1 MAGDCATTDG
11 VRAARGCSNCAACP
25 LLAACRAGKRPVA
38 KRCAAPWWPVYVF
51 YTLMAFC
58 VIRYGFTALSES
70 MHLRPDYD
78 ANVYH
83 IIGRGW
89 MEGVLPYVGLSD
101 LKGPLVFLQ
110 CGLGS
115 LLAPD
120 SFLGV
125 SIVHAMVVGLG
136 LLYACKSAALFV
148 GRQAGMAI
156 GGILFVYTLYFSVHP
171 SVTVLTLQ
179 YISFYAVLRYAV
191 QGGGYSGWQAYA
203 CGVFAGVA
211 LLLKFNLVV
220 FWLPV
225 GVTML
230 VCGHGWRRLAEMLA
244 GFATVMVPAVV
255 YMGCVGMLAA
265 CWQEYVLTAVEYGSV
280 GVEQSAIVQ
289 RGWRLLAQVVPDHL
303 YLAAPEWI
311 CAIAG
316 ALLILPWLVLPRLV
330 SLRHPGV
337 YYGVMGGCFVLGV
350 FALFGGEHHFLHYY
364 FSFLPYVGLSLV
376 AWVVLLRRMKIWR
389 RFRYGVCGAGMLLPF
404 AVVAV
409 AVLLPRYVDA
419 CKPEKGLAESRQA
432 TAALVQL
439 LQGQRFLCTE
449 AAPCIYL
456 YRLAKTTPPIRHFV
470 PQMTPQGQMLHRQEM
485 RHCLRVDKPRY
496 VVCTA
501 RGVGDTEAL
510 IAESGTPYRRVEL
523 RPPHFPP
530 YPATADYAPFCLY
543 ELR

>member
-1 MAGDCATTDG
+1 M
-11 VRAARGCSNCAACP
+11 
-25 LLAACRAGKRPVA
+25 AACRAGKHPLT
-38 KRCAAPWWPVYVF
+38 KRCEAPWWPIYVF
-51 YTLMAFC
+51 CTLLAFC

-110 CGLGS
+110 CGVGS

-125 SIVHAMVVGLG
+125 SLIHAMVVGLG
-136 LLYACKSAALFV
+136 LLYACKGAALFV
-148 GRQAGMAI
+148 GRLAALAV
-156 GGILFVYTLYFSVHP
+156 GGVVFVYTLYFSVHP

-179 YISFYAVLRYAV
+179 YISLYYVLRHAV

-203 CGVFAGVA
+203 CGAFVGLV

-220 FWLPV
+220 FWLPI
-225 GVTML
+225 GVALLTDGTWWKRL
-230 VCGHGWRRLAEMLA
+230 VQMLA
-244 GFATVMVPAVV
+244 GFATVMLPIVA
-255 YMGCVGMLAA
+255 YMGCAGMLAA
-265 CWQEYVLTAVEYGSV
+265 CRQEYVLTAVEYGSV
-280 GVEQSAIVQ
+280 GVQQSAIVQ
-289 RGWRLLAQVVPDHL
+289 LGWRLLAQVMPDHV

-311 CAIAG
+311 CSFAG
-316 ALLILPWLVLPRLV
+316 ALLILPWLALPRLV

-337 YYGVMGGCFVLGV
+337 YYGVLGAGFVLGV
-350 FALFGGEHHFLHYY
+350 LAIFGGEYHFLHYY

-376 AWVVLLRRMKIWR
+376 VWVVLLRRLEVWR
-389 RFRYGVCGAGMLLPF
+389 RFRRWVCGAGILLPL
-404 AVVAV
+404 AVVVV

-419 CKPEKGLAESRQA
+419 YKPEKGLTESRQA
-432 TAALVQL
+432 TASMVQR
-439 LQGQRFLCTE
+439 LQGQSFLCTE
-449 AAPCIYL
+449 AETGIYL
-456 YRLAKTTPPIRHFV
+456 YRLAKATPPIRHFV
-470 PQMTPQGQMLHRQEM
+470 PQMTPQGRELHRREM
-485 RHCLRVDKPRY
+485 LHCLRVDKPRY
-496 VVCTA
+496 VVCTV
-501 RGVGDTEAL
+501 RGAADTEAL

-523 RPPHFPP
+523 LPPHFPA

-543 ELR
+543 ERR